1 MEAGWLFIVRAK
13 RNNSFDNEKLT
24 VMYVLA
30 NVLVISKKLSETKF
44 VLYYKYVCCYS
55 NSVSKVCM
63 GVFVR

>member
-1 MEAGWLFIVRAK
+1 MEAWWLFIVRSK

-55 NSVSKVCM
+55 NSVCKVCM

>member
-24 VMYVLA
+24 VMYLA